1 MKKLLLLIS
10 SAAISFSINAQS
22 LQFVNVHPESQSITG
37 PNNVMMQGH
46 AQVQNIGAVTLTVK
60 VTRTINNLANN
71 HVSNFCFAGVCYPS
85 SSNNSLPVNID
96 PGAVSDSEHVTLRA
110 DLNPLN
116 TNGISDVTYCAY
128 DVDNPSDSVCI
139 SFHYSADGV
148 SVNELSGN
156 SRFLSNA
163 YPNPANKS
171 SFVSYN
177 LPTVI
182 NAQLVISNMLG
193 SELKRILL
201 TDKTGSVE
209 LPVNTLPEGV
219 YYYTLINDS
228 KPLISKRL
236 MVSHN

>member
-1 MKKLLLLIS
+1 MKKLLLLVS
-10 SAAISFSINAQS
+10 SAAISFSITAQS
-22 LQFVNVHPESQSITG
+22 LQFVNLSPASTSLTG
-37 PNNVMMQGH
+37 PNNQTFQSI
-46 AQVQNIGAVTLTVK
+46 AFVQNVGTVTLTVK
-60 VTRTINNLANN
+60 ITRTINNLAAN
-71 HVSNFCFAGVCYPS
+71 HASNFCFAGVCYPAIT
-85 SSNNSLPVNID
+85 NTSLTVNID
-96 PGAVSDSEHVTLRA
+96 PGAVVDTANVKFTA
-110 DLNPLN
+110 DLNPVN
-116 TNGISDVTYCAY
+116 TNGISEVTYCAY
-128 DVDNPSDSVCI
+128 DVDNPSDSICI
-139 SFHYSADGV
+139 SFHYFADGV

-193 SELKRILL
+193 SELKRFQL

-209 LPVNTLPEGV
+209 LPVSTLPEGV
-219 YYYTLINDS
+219 YYYTLTNDS

>member
-1 MKKLLLLIS
+1 MKKLLLLFT
-10 SAAISFSINAQS
+10 SAAISLSINAQS
-22 LQFVNVHPESQSITG
+22 LQFVNLNPATTSLTG
-37 PNNVMMQGH
+37 PNNLMMQSYV
-46 AQVQNIGAVTLTVK
+46 QVQNTGAVTLTVK
-60 VTRTINNLANN
+60 VTRTVNNLANN

-85 SSNNSLPVNID
+85 ATSNSLTVNID
-96 PGAVSDSEHVTLRA
+96 PGAVADSEHVTLRA

-128 DVDNPSDSVCI
+128 DVDNPSDSICI
-139 SFHYSADGV
+139 SFHYNADGV

-156 SRFLSNA
+156 SKFLSNA

-177 LPTVI
+177 LPSVV

-193 SELKRILL
+193 SELKRFQL
-201 TDKTGSVE
+201 TEKTGSVE
-209 LPVNTLPEGV
+209 LPVSTLPEGV
-219 YYYTLINDS
+219 YYYTLTNDS